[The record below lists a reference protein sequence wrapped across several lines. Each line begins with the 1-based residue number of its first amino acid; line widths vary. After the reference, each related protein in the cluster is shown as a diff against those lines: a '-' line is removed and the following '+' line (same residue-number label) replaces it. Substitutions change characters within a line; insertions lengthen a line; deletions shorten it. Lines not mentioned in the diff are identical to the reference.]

1 MDLTGL
7 LTEKVTL
14 QWGIQPRPQ
23 VGREKGNRQKLV
35 TSLDWKRNKRR
46 PPSTVEIPSLIT
58 IPFL

>member
-46 PPSTVEIPSLIT
+46 PAIEIPSPIT